1 MILFGEG
8 HVHFH
13 VVSSLLSDELFLKG
27 IDEGVGTDGQRVI
40 LALAAFKRF
49 AVRKAFIIDHSH
61 IAVFYR
67 SVHRNHSGVVLSLL
81 VQVCVNL
88 FVGNR
93 HVGLRHFHTLIGA
106 KRNFRLQSHFCR
118 KDEGLSGLNLRHV
131 DLRGGYDGL
140 LTFLKRLLV
149 SVRDQRVRCILIEKA
164 FSIHLLDHSAG
175 HLALT
180 ETGNLDFSLVFL
192 ICLLNRGLKFLCGNL
207 NRKNRHVLFLLF
219 HL

>member
-118 KDEGLSGLNLRHV
+118 KDEGLSGL
-131 DLRGGYDGL
+131 DLLCDGQAPVRGEIPGAALAAEDAAPLPQSAVPVGTGEACVQGNPVELFAEGVPEVVVQAVVGPSVPVYGL
-140 LTFLKRLLV
+140 FCRRLC
-149 SVRDQRVRCILIEKA
+149 QA
-164 FSIHLLDHSAG
+164 FH
-175 HLALT
+175 
-180 ETGNLDFSLVFL
+180 
-192 ICLLNRGLKFLCGNL
+192 
-207 NRKNRHVLFLLF
+207 
-219 HL
+219 